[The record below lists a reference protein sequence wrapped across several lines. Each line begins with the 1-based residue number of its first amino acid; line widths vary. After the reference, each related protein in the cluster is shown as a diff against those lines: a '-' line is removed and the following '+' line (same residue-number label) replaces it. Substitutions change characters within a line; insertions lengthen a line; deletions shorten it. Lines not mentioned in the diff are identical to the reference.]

1 MRPFDSQLVL
11 RPELGELRAY
21 APHSGTYE
29 VRLDANEAPPLLSVT
44 AKKRLAE
51 TAAKTLW
58 HQYPDAAQKDL
69 RKAIAKHC
77 GVKTS
82 QVVVGVGSDE
92 LIALLLTVATR
103 PKTRAPAPTILTTTP
118 TFVMYRL
125 SARIRGQRVMEV
137 PLDESWDLDESAML
151 RALEMAAPNV
161 LFLATPN
168 NPTGTMFSFDRLE
181 KIIVAAAESIVV
193 IDEAYVDYADK
204 NHLALLEKYE
214 NVVILRTLSKIGFA
228 ALRVGWMLGSA
239 TLCAEVDKA
248 RLPYNLP
255 TVSQSLAT
263 LALSELGDEIRAT
276 TDAVKQERGRLTSL
290 LSELHGVEVV
300 PSQANFLWLKL
311 DRPSG
316 EVFSE
321 LGKRGVLVRSF
332 HGRGGRLE
340 QCLRVT
346 IGTRPQN
353 ERFVEALRESL

>member
-11 RPELGELRAY
+11 RPELSELKAY

-29 VRLDANEAPPLLSVT
+29 IRLDANEAPPLLSP
-44 AKKRLAE
+44 AARKKLAE
-51 TAAKTLW
+51 VAGKTLW
-58 HQYPDAAQKDL
+58 HQYPDASQKDL
-69 RKAIAKHC
+69 RKAVAKHC
-77 GVKTS
+77 GVKPS

-137 PLDESWDLDESAML
+137 PLDESWDIDESAML
-151 RALEMAAPNV
+151 RAIEMAAPNV
-161 LFLATPN
+161 IFLATPN
-168 NPTGTMFSFDRLE
+168 NPTGTMFSLDRVE
-181 KIIVAAAESIVV
+181 KIVTTAAESIVV
-193 IDEAYVDYADK
+193 IDEAYIDYADK

-228 ALRVGWMLGSA
+228 ALRVGWMLASPA
-239 TLCAEVDKA
+239 LCAEVDKA

-255 TVSQSLAT
+255 TVSQTLAT
-263 LALSELGDEIRAT
+263 LVLSELGDELRAT
-276 TDAVKQERGRLTSL
+276 TEAVKAERGRLATQL
-290 LSELHGVEVV
+290 AELTGVEVV

-311 DRPSG
+311 DRPAG
-316 EVFSE
+316 EVFAE

-353 ERFVEALRESL
+353 DRFLEALRESL